1 MAEIPV
7 WRKAVLTIEE
17 AAAYGDMNQHLLR
30 GFVALAKAGKSDFP
44 VFEVGT
50 SFKIPRIGFEQ
61 WLEKL
66 GNEHTQLELKTV
78 RQMIKSLNES
88 SATVKHRG
96 RPRKQRIS

>member
-1 MAEIPV
+1 MDIPV
-7 WRKAVLTIEE
+7 WHKAVLTIEE

-50 SFKIPRIGFEQ
+50 SFKIPRVGFEQ

-78 RQMIKSLNES
+78 KRMIKSLQEGS
-88 SATVKHRG
+88 LTAKRRG
-96 RPRKQRIS
+96 RPRKERIS